1 MEYKKTPHTIL
12 YNIWVYTRNILCLY
26 TKQGNK
32 MKQFYEYDFETI
44 YPVPTPQRIAEAYL
58 NRLYRKLHVDNFS
71 LLICFYGKHR
81 VGKSLAAVDFAYI
94 LDPTFEPNLE
104 QRVVYTGKDIINAFK
119 EIREKKIQGGAI
131 IIDEAGSGEL
141 SSQRWYEEAAKI
153 ISAELQAVGYLNPFI
168 GFVTQSFSFIN
179 TTARKLSQGVF
190 EVDRT
195 NNNYCTIK
203 PFWIE
208 NNPWQSSTY
217 RKYPIF
223 CEKHKD
229 TVSNVLKINRI
240 KLGLTPEPI
249 RTRYMQ
255 HSQAYKDKLLT
266 TSEETLNVLDMMQ
279 QQKKLLVTGIDAIV
293 DEVYTNKD
301 DYVLTTLKGENKTV
315 NDGIIRHRH
324 EISWKDAKLVK
335 ALVDKKINDNKD
347 ETELDG
353 MPE

>member
-1 MEYKKTPHTIL
+1 
-12 YNIWVYTRNILCLY
+12 
-26 TKQGNK
+26 
-32 MKQFYEYDFETI
+32 MKHFYEHDFEKI
-44 YPVPTPQRIAEAYL
+44 YPTPTPQRIAEAFL

-71 LLICFYGKHR
+71 LLVSFYGKHR

-94 LDPTFEPNLE
+94 LDPTFEDNLE
-104 QRVVYTGKDIINAFK
+104 KRVVYTGKDIINAFK
-119 EIREKKIQGGAI
+119 EIREKKIIGGAI

-195 NNNYCTIK
+195 NNLYSTIK

-229 TVSNVLKINRI
+229 TISNVLKISRI
-240 KLGLTPEPI
+240 RLGLTPEPI
-249 RTRYMQ
+249 LGRYIK
-255 HSQAYKDKLLT
+255 HSQAYKDKLLV
-266 TSEETLNVLDMMQ
+266 TSEETLQTLDMIQ
-279 QQKKLLVTGIDAIV
+279 QQKKLVVSGIDAIAE
-293 DEVYTNKD
+293 EVYNNQD
-301 DYVLTTLKGENKTV
+301 DYIAFSKTGMPSI
-315 NDGIIRHRH
+315 NEGIIRHRH
-324 EISWKDAKLVK
+324 EIPWREAKLVK
-335 ALVDKKINDNKD
+335 ALVSQKIKKDVGEI
-347 ETELDG
+347 EIES
-353 MPE
+353 

>member
-1 MEYKKTPHTIL
+1 MKK
-12 YNIWVYTRNILCLY
+12 
-26 TKQGNK
+26 
-32 MKQFYEYDFETI
+32 FYEHDFEKI
-44 YPVPTPQRIAEAYL
+44 YPTPTPTRIAEAFL

-71 LLICFYGKHR
+71 LLISFYGKHR

-104 QRVVYTGKDIINAFK
+104 TRVVYTGKDIINAFK
-119 EIREKKIQGGAI
+119 EIREKKIIGGAI

-195 NNNYCTIK
+195 NNLYSTVK

-223 CEKHKD
+223 CERHKD
-229 TVSNVLKINRI
+229 TISNVLKISRI
-240 KLGLTPEPI
+240 RLGLTPEPI
-249 RTRYMQ
+249 RGRYIT
-255 HSQAYKDKLLT
+255 HSQAYKDKLLV
-266 TSEETLNVLDMMQ
+266 TSEETLEVIDMMN
-279 QQKKLLVTGIDAIV
+279 QQKKLVMSGIDAIV
-293 DEVYTNKD
+293 EEVYRNKD
-301 DYVLTTLKGENKTV
+301 DYILATMKGENKNV

-335 ALVDKKINDNKD
+335 ALVDKRISDNPIIENDS
-347 ETELDG
+347 
-353 MPE
+353 